1 MNNINISSI
10 RRKALG
16 SKKLEKNAD
25 LIIKKKLDTAQKEFL
40 NDFDQHPITQELSSK
55 ESASNISNTLNGKG
69 NLFTFIGFEKSSNP
83 VEDLRNL
90 IINQFNFRR
99 IRNSKNIKYSISF
112 PSLDKLRRGTPMPWE
127 GGRSWVE
134 AIEKGISGL
143 SYYLFKK
150 SNASRSGGGLQSNN
164 KVSAASYKPRS
175 YLSEITE
182 KFKRNIRK

>member
-1 MNNINISSI
+1 MNKINISSI
-10 RRKALG
+10 KQKALA

-25 LIIKKKLDTAQKEFL
+25 LIIKKKLDAAQKEFL
-40 NDFDQHPITQELSSK
+40 DDFDRHPITQELSSK

-83 VEDLRNL
+83 IEDLRNL
-90 IINQFNFRR
+90 IRNQFTFKK
-99 IRNSKNIKYSISF
+99 IKNSKNIKYSISF
-112 PSLDKLRRGTPMPWE
+112 PSLDKLRKQTPMPWE

-150 SNASRSGGGLQSNN
+150 SKASRSGGGLQSNN
-164 KVSAASYKPRS
+164 KVSSANYKPRS

-182 KFKRNIRK
+182 KFRKNIRK